1 MCVGSPH
8 QASWAVGNRLVAALL
23 RSPLHRLLSGSL
35 MLLTVPGRRSGE
47 PHTFPVQYARAG
59 DVVYVYPAQHE
70 RKAWWRNLL
79 EPAPVRLRI
88 AGEELEGVGQ
98 ALSSSEDAEAVA
110 AGSAAYL
117 RRFPR
122 LAKMVDG
129 ELIVRIE
136 LAAAA

>member
-1 MCVGSPH
+1 M
-8 QASWAVGNRLVAALL
+8 GNRLVAALL

-35 MLLTVPGRRSGE
+35 MLLTVRGRRSGE
-47 PHTFPVQYARAG
+47 PHTFPVQYAREG
-59 DVVYVYPAQHE
+59 DVVYVYPGEHE
-70 RKAWWRNLL
+70 RKVWWRNLV

-88 AGEELEGVGQ
+88 AGTELKGVGR
-98 ALSSSEDAEAVA
+98 ALRAGEDPEAVA

-122 LAKMVDG
+122 LANAVDG

-136 LAAAA
+136 LSAAVAAS